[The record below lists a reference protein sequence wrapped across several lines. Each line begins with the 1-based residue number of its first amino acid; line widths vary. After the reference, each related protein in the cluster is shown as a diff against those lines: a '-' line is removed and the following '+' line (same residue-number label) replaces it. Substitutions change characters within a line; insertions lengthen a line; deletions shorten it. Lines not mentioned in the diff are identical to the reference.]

1 MNKYHISLE
10 LPKILLTLSE
20 MTSCEE
26 ARLAALSLQPS
37 GDFFEVQ
44 KRLSETEAAH
54 ILIAKFGA
62 PSFGGL
68 INVNNQ
74 LSRAS
79 SGGTLSMR
87 ELLDISCD
95 LRVIRGITEWRSKS
109 AGMDTAIDDL
119 FNSLYTNKYLED
131 KINNAVLS
139 DTEMSDNASPALKDI
154 RRHKRLEESKIRDKL
169 DGMIRSPKYKSSLQ
183 DAIITQR
190 NGRFVVPVKA
200 EHRSEVSGMVHD
212 TSGSGAT
219 VFIEPAAV
227 IEANNRIKVL
237 ESRERDEIERILSE
251 LSEEAGSFADTIKIS
266 CESAAELNLIF
277 SKAQLAYKMKAT
289 MPIINSRGVIEL
301 KKARHPLLDPKK
313 AVPIDVSLGDKY
325 DSLVITGP
333 NTGGKTVSIKTI
345 GLLTLMA
352 ECGLFIPANENSS
365 IAVFKNVFAD
375 IGEEQSIEQSLS
387 TFSAHM
393 TTIVY
398 ISNNVDESS
407 LVLIDEL
414 GAGTDPVEGA
424 ALAVAVLENLRRKGA
439 KIAATTHYSELKEY
453 ALRTN
458 RVENASCEFS
468 VDTLKP
474 TYKLITGI
482 PGRSNAFA
490 ISQKLGLSKEVI
502 DAAAK
507 LISEENTRFE
517 DVVDTLQ
524 KTRLEMEKE
533 KEKTAEMQNEI
544 DEIKKKAENELS
556 LAKQKGETQILMA
569 QNEAKRILE
578 NAKRAAASLMME
590 LDRLKREQSNEKNAS
605 EMARK
610 AKAALKQHLNT
621 IDDMTYEKND
631 FDGDDDDYVLPRP
644 LKTGDNVFVKTLGT
658 EAEVVSLDKNG
669 NAEVKAGVMKMKV
682 KASELRLLTPKK
694 KPKKQSLY
702 RSVKEKSL
710 PSGKSSVDLRG
721 ESVEEAIADLDMFI
735 DGVLRSG
742 LNELTIIHGKGTG
755 TLRRAIQQHLKDHP
769 NIKSYRTGVYGEG
782 EEGVTI
788 AELK

>member
-227 IEANNRIKVL
+227 IESNNRIKVL

-424 ALAVAVLENLRRKGA
+424 ALAVAVLEDLRRKGA

-556 LAKQKGETQILMA
+556 LAKQKGDKEILMA

-621 IDDMTYEKND
+621 IDDMTYERND

>member
-1 MNKYHISLE
+1 MDKNHVSLE
-10 LPKILLTLSE
+10 LPKILSSLSE

-139 DTEMSDNASPALKDI
+139 DTEMSDNASPTLKDI

-169 DGMIRSPKYKSSLQ
+169 DSMIHSPRYKSSLQ
-183 DAIITQR
+183 DAIVTQR

-227 IEANNRIKVL
+227 IEANNQIKVL
-237 ESRERDEIERILSE
+237 ESRERDEIEKILAE
-251 LSEEAGSFADTIKIS
+251 LSEEAGSFADTIKMS
-266 CESAAELNLIF
+266 CEAAAELNLIF

-313 AVPIDVSLGDKY
+313 AVPIDVSLGDRY

-352 ECGLFIPANENSS
+352 ECGLFIPANDNSS

-393 TTIVY
+393 TAIVY
-398 ISNNVDESS
+398 ISNHTDENS

-424 ALAVAVLENLRRKGA
+424 ALAVAVLEDLRRKGA

-490 ISQKLGLSKEVI
+490 ISKKLGLSDEVI
-502 DAAAK
+502 DEATK

-533 KEKTAEMQNEI
+533 KEKTAEMQDEI
-544 DEIKKKAENELS
+544 DEIKRKAESELS
-556 LAKQKGETQILMA
+556 SAKQKGEKEVLMA

-590 LDRLKREQSNEKNAS
+590 IDRLKREQSKEKNAS

-631 FDGDDDDYVLPRP
+631 FDGDDGDYVLPRP
-644 LKTGDNVFVKTLGT
+644 LKHGDNVFVKTLGT
-658 EAEVVSLDKNG
+658 EGEVVSLDKNG

-682 KASELRLLTPKK
+682 KIADLRLLSAKK
-694 KPKKQSLY
+694 KPKQQSLY